1 QLQEFSG
8 FRFHP
13 TEEELVGFYLRRK
26 VEKKSF
32 KLNLIRDLDL
42 YAFEPW
48 DLPGLALVGGER
60 EREWFFFVE
69 PRGHSDGRPNRI
81 TTAGFWKATGTD
93 KPVYCQSTSKLIGL
107 RKTLVFYKGRA
118 LKGRKTDW
126 IMNEYRLYPGGSKI
140 GGNVRLSRVYRKTT
154 SIRSVDRRPSIHAEK
169 RVNSNDNFGEESRM
183 GKVNDEENLSIPKLE
198 ADVCKSEI
206 GNVATLDCLEAWCCS
221 DGGTS
226 KCGEEYGI
234 SMVKGLENLCTST
247 VEAEVCES
255 EREDLTHLDSLQAWW
270 CCGGRTSNSMDAIC
284 TNLVQ

>member
-1 QLQEFSG
+1 MEKVDFICAKEQQLQQFPG

-13 TEEELVGFYLRRK
+13 TKEELVGFYLRRK

-42 YAFEPW
+42 YAFKPC

-69 PRGHSDGRPNRI
+69 PRGHNDGRPNRI

-93 KPVYCQSTSKLIGL
+93 KPVYCHSTSKLIGL

-118 LKGRKTDW
+118 LKGRKMDW
-126 IMNEYRLYPGGSKI
+126 IMNEYRLY
-140 GGNVRLSRVYRKTT
+140 L
-154 SIRSVDRRPSIHAEK
+154 
-169 RVNSNDNFGEESRM
+169 
-183 GKVNDEENLSIPKLE
+183 VNDEENLSIPKLE
-198 ADVCKSEI
+198 AEVSKSEI
-206 GNVATLDCLEAWCCS
+206 GNVATLDYLQGWCCC
-221 DGGTS
+221 DGGTY
-226 KCGEEYGI
+226 KCGEECGI
-234 SMVKGLENLCTST
+234 RMVKGLENLCTSI

-270 CCGGRTSNSMDAIC
+270 CCGGRSSNSMDAIC